1 MQKYSS
7 KPFLE
12 YLSLLALFGVGGLV
26 LYIRNPAPFVNPIV
40 YTEDG
45 YWLGLAF
52 SKGWLYT
59 FFNAKEGYLV
69 LGNLILLWIAE
80 TGSKVFCGNS
90 LLCLPQSI
98 GMVSFAFY
106 ACIATFLFAATRD
119 MASFAVRLL
128 LFATLLMLPLGDSSN
143 EILGRLSNVGYMF
156 VLVAVL
162 LVSYRERLKSTASVY
177 IADIGLIISAAT
189 NPVVVPL
196 TAIYLSWRFYQSRG
210 RVWRRDLTFFLGLCL
225 VAILIAYRM
234 LSQHHSEITGVLHLE
249 NLIEVGVA
257 RAILYPLIFPYY
269 TALSDFSSIVLF
281 FAWLVFVIL
290 AIKQSNNQTSVFI
303 VYNLVALVVYWVL
316 TIAMRQSLTQQL
328 GGYRHTF
335 PDRYFMGLNVI
346 VMVISLTGAFSM
358 LRSSKLIVKIGSMSL
373 LTMLA
378 IQYITHI
385 PWIFETNKTRFPL
398 AFTLGLTFADQL
410 CASSKTLTGTKLEE
424 GMVVVQITEGWW
436 MSIPTPVLLAA
447 TEKLDCQ
454 SLKPLNINDANW
466 NHGVARSGNG
476 LVLASYVAGRLLQVG
491 KAIRFADGEIRHINH
506 VETAGKYINVF
517 LDGTPIDGELVGYP
531 HKIEEVE

>member
-1 MQKYSS
+1 MRKYSS

-12 YLSLLALFGVGGLV
+12 YLSLPALFVVGGLV
-26 LYIRNPAPFVNPIV
+26 LYIRNPDPFLNPIV

-106 ACIATFLFAATRD
+106 ACIATFSFAATRD
-119 MASFAVRLL
+119 VASFAVRLL

-156 VLVAVL
+156 VLIAVL

-210 RVWRRDLTFFLGLCL
+210 RVWKRDLTLFLGLFL

-234 LSQHHSEITGVLHLE
+234 FSQHHSEVTGILHPE

-269 TALSDFSSIVLF
+269 TALSDFSAIILFSI
-281 FAWLVFVIL
+281 WLVFVIL

-303 VYNLVALVVYWVL
+303 AYNLVALILYWVM
-316 TIAMRQSLTQQL
+316 TIGMRQSLTQQL

-346 VMVISLTGAFSM
+346 VMVISLVGAFSM
-358 LRSSKLIVKIGSMSL
+358 LRNTKLMMKIGAALL
-373 LTMLA
+373 LTMLVILYA
-378 IQYITHI
+378 TNI
-385 PWIFETNKTRFPL
+385 PWIFETNKTRMPL
-398 AFTLGLTFADQL
+398 ISGLTFADQL
-410 CASSKTLTGTKLEE
+410 CESSNILTGTKPADKL
-424 GMVVVQITEGWW
+424 VVVPIYTEGWSI
-436 MSIPTPVLLAA
+436 SIPSPILLAA

-506 VETAGKYINVF
+506 VETAGRYINVF
-517 LDGTPIDGELVGYP
+517 LDGMPIDGELVGYP